1 MTKLALPLSILAAAT
16 LVACSSTNPSPAPST
31 ISSAAPIVPQK
42 VAYRPGTGVVQNV
55 VLAPGPISSVSGGT
69 ATGASGH
76 VASTSAND
84 RPEPPVGVPSS
95 SSGRLVRLAIK
106 MDAGG
111 DLQYVDTDSD
121 QFPKGT
127 RVELT
132 PDHMIKKL

>member
-16 LVACSSTNPSPAPST
+16 LVACSSNPSPAPST
-31 ISSAAPIVPQK
+31 ISSAAPIVPQQ

-55 VLAPGPISSVSGGT
+55 VLTPGPISAVGGGT
-69 ATGASGH
+69 T
-76 VASTSAND
+76 
-84 RPEPPVGVPSS
+84 PSS

-111 DLQYVDTDSD
+111 DIQYVDTDSS
-121 QFPKGT
+121 QFTKGT

-132 PDHMIKKL
+132 PDHLIRTL